1 MVMIDAMVAWA
12 SEPGTAVMVLGV
24 GLTVLVVQA
33 VRHGREALWGD
44 FFLEDIDE
52 E

>member
-12 SEPGTAVMVLGV
+12 SEPSTAVMVLGV
-24 GLTVLVVQA
+24 GVTVLVIQA
-33 VRHGREALWGD
+33 VRQGREALWGD
-44 FFLEDIDE
+44 FFLDECDE